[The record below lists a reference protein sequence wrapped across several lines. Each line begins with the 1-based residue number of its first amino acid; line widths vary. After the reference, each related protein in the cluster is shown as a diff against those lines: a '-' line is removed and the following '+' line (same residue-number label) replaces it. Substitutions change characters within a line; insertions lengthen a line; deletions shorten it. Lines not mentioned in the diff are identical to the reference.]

1 MAQHPRSAPSRPPRD
16 PRRLPRLAA
25 LLGMA
30 AATGGIAAV
39 LTLRTLDLLADLPS
53 PRFETYLEVPL
64 VGAGAL
70 LATWVAVTSML
81 AASCVLARA
90 AGRRWSAGEQLV
102 LRHAP
107 SVVRRLASA
116 GVAVS
121 IGTGLAL
128 GGGSAHAAEVEPPAD
143 SARVGPAVVDLG
155 WQTTAQG
162 PSDRT
167 SVEPPGPGP
176 SDVAPG
182 LAAPESPAA
191 PPAVQDTGHPSP
203 PQVPAPVPVPQGAAP
218 STGAARVDDSGQ
230 RTAQTEQADR
240 ATPPAPPAVE
250 TPTTSQPPAGASPES
265 VHVPLDGLLGAEQR
279 TLPPQPAAPRPGP
292 GAAPT
297 LGASVATESAAS
309 TVSVVVLRGDSLWS
323 LAARSLGQGATDEQ
337 IAVEWQRWFAANA
350 EVIGQD
356 PDLIRPGQVL
366 VAPRTL

>member
-1 MAQHPRSAPSRPPRD
+1 
-16 PRRLPRLAA
+16 
-25 LLGMA
+25 MA

-203 PQVPAPVPVPQGAAP
+203 PQVPTPTPAPAPVPAPQGATP
-218 STGAARVDDSGQ
+218 STDEARVGHSGQ

-240 ATPPAPPAVE
+240 AASTEPEAGAQADRAGNPAPPAVE
-250 TPTTSQPPAGASPES
+250 TPATSQPRAGASPES

-292 GAAPT
+292 GPAPT

-323 LAARSLGQGATDEQ
+323 LAARSLGQGATDAQ

-366 VAPRTL
+366 VAPRTV